1 MPKAFLT
8 VGPPKPDPKSDQE
21 TPTELKKKV
30 ASSWYHKYRPTSLGQ
45 VIGQDEAIRALEKRV
60 EEGNIPHVALL
71 TGPSGCGKTTVA
83 KILRTELQCG
93 DADYQELNCG
103 TLDNPLDAIRS
114 IKKRIGLA
122 PISGPCRVWVLDEVH
137 TFSRSR
143 NSLEAMLD
151 ILENY
156 PPHVYLFL
164 CTTDPQKLLKTI
176 HTRCTEIKLGLIS
189 HSDLKLI
196 VRSVCKKEKVELSD
210 IVLTTLVDVA
220 EGSAR
225 KAVVLLEQIA
235 PLKDEDERLD
245 ALQKSDS
252 KRQAIE
258 IARALIDTRKPW
270 SAIAA
275 ILKELDEEPETL
287 RRLILGYAQSVLLG
301 GGKSASRAWE
311 LVQIFRDPLYDIGK
325 PGLVANCYELCHKK

>member
-8 VGPPKPDPKSDQE
+8 LGPPKPDPKE
-21 TPTELKKKV
+21 VAPVELKKKST
-30 ASSWYHKYRPTSLGQ
+30 SSWYHKHRPTSLGQ

-60 EEGNIPHVALL
+60 EEGNIPHVALF

-83 KILRTELQCG
+83 KILRTELKCG
-93 DADYQELNCG
+93 DADYQEINCG

-114 IKKRIGLA
+114 IKKRVGLS
-122 PISGPCRVWVLDEVH
+122 PISGPCRVWVLDELH

-143 NSLEAMLD
+143 NAMEALLD

-156 PPHVYLFL
+156 PPHVYFFV

-189 HSDLKLI
+189 QSDLKLI

-210 IVLTTLVDVA
+210 IVLDTLVEVA
-220 EGSAR
+220 EGSGR
-225 KAVVLLEQIA
+225 KAIVHLEQIA
-235 PLKDEDERLD
+235 PLKNEDERLD

-301 GGKSASRAWE
+301 GGKSAARAWE
-311 LVQIFRDPLYDIGK
+311 LIEIFRTPLYDVGK
-325 PGLVANCYELCHKK
+325 PGLVADCYNVCHKK

>member
-8 VGPPKPDPKSDQE
+8 VGPPKPDQGVAS
-21 TPTELKKKV
+21 TEVKKKST
-30 ASSWYHKYRPTSLGQ
+30 SSWYHKHRPTSLGQ

-60 EEGNIPHVALL
+60 EEGNIPHVALF

-83 KILRTELQCG
+83 RILRTELKCG
-93 DADYQELNCG
+93 DADFHETNCG
-103 TLDNPLDAIRS
+103 TVENPLDAIRS
-114 IKKRIGLA
+114 IKKNIGYT
-122 PISGPCRVWVLDEVH
+122 PISGPCRVWILDEVH

-151 ILENY
+151 VLENY
-156 PPHVYLFL
+156 PKHAYLFL

-176 HTRCTEIKLGLIS
+176 HTRCTEIKLGLIAQ
-189 HSDLKLI
+189 SDLKLI

-210 IVLTTLVDVA
+210 LVLATLVEVA
-220 EGSAR
+220 EGSGR
-225 KAVVLLEQIA
+225 KAIVLLEQIA

-275 ILKELDEEPETL
+275 ILKELDEEPETI

-301 GGKSASRAWE
+301 GGKLAARAFE
-311 LVQIFRDPLYDIGK
+311 LIEIFHDPLYDIGK
-325 PGLVANCYELCHKK
+325 PGLVAYCYDATRLK